1 MAEGKSQAV
10 IMYTKVISQQFKEIV
25 DSSCIVKDE
34 EMAEDFRLFLCDYG
48 IEVRKRNPAL
58 FVFDYIFYTRDLRV
72 ASFSINL
79 KNGGKTAIEM
89 VKQVLNL

>member
-1 MAEGKSQAV
+1 
-10 IMYTKVISQQFKEIV
+10 MYTKVTSQQFKEIV

-34 EMAEDFRLFLCDYG
+34 EMAEDFRLFLCDQG

-89 VKQVLNL
+89 VKQVLNLQNKSS